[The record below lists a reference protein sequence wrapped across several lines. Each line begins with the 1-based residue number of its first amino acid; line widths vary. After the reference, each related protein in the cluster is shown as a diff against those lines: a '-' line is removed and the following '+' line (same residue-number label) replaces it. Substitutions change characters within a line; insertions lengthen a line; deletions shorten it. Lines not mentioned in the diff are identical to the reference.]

1 MGFMDKLKETA
12 GKAAEKASAMKDSA
26 MDTYG
31 KMKEANEQKKAE
43 KQAYTAAMEQEV
55 NEYSAKLIESIT
67 AEYADGG
74 AKFWG
79 EGNRAAIDK
88 FTKDYYEMLVLPGS
102 RPNISCLTMSPYI
115 DEKAMKKFADKGG
128 VDLQGAVP
136 HIFIKDGND
145 AGIVITEDFIAFKFR
160 YEKDSSFWVK
170 GKIPTAN
177 INTFVMEINDS
188 AANVMVNGVKFTTIR
203 IKGSYRQDF
212 MSLNYYFECL
222 GKQDFTIDRQEV
234 NDQIRA
240 KIGDKIYAQVKK
252 YFIDDDEQLL
262 FNDQIRAKIGD
273 KIYAQV
279 KKYFIDDDEQLL
291 FYAGGLDSLAAV
303 DYVACTDNQLIFVN
317 REMLGA
323 TANVK
328 QFYFEDVTSMST
340 IQNSTSSDFL
350 TAVIDTALTAAFKLC
365 DLEVSV
371 AGSKEVINTLYLAEA
386 TRIIAIYHEMRKN
399 AKKAA
404 AQPIQVQAATAQPDA
419 LEQLQKLAQ
428 LKDVGIISEE
438 EFAAKKADLLSKI

>member
-1 MGFMDKLKETA
+1 
-12 GKAAEKASAMKDSA
+12 
-26 MDTYG
+26 
-31 KMKEANEQKKAE
+31 
-43 KQAYTAAMEQEV
+43 
-55 NEYSAKLIESIT
+55 
-67 AEYADGG
+67 
-74 AKFWG
+74 
-79 EGNRAAIDK
+79 
-88 FTKDYYEMLVLPGS
+88 
-102 RPNISCLTMSPYI
+102 LTGRRS
-115 DEKAMKKFADKGG
+115 
-128 VDLQGAVP
+128 
-136 HIFIKDGND
+136 
-145 AGIVITEDFIAFKFR
+145 
-160 YEKDSSFWVK
+160 
-170 GKIPTAN
+170 
-177 INTFVMEINDS
+177 
-188 AANVMVNGVKFTTIR
+188 
-203 IKGSYRQDF
+203 
-212 MSLNYYFECL
+212 
-222 GKQDFTIDRQEV
+222 
-234 NDQIRA
+234 
-240 KIGDKIYAQVKK
+240 
-252 YFIDDDEQLL
+252 
-262 FNDQIRAKIGD
+262 RAKIGD

-404 AQPIQVQAATAQPDA
+404 AQPIQVQAAPAQPDA

-428 LKDVGIISEE
+428 LKDAGIISEE
-438 EFAAKKADLLSKI
+438 EFTAKKADLLSKI

>member
-12 GKAAEKASAMKDSA
+12 GKAAEKAGAMKDSA

-55 NEYSAKLIESIT
+55 NEYSAKLIENIT
-67 AEYADGG
+67 AEYAEGG

-145 AGIVITEDFIAFKFR
+145 VGMVITEDFIAFKFR

-170 GKIPTAN
+170 GKIPTAS

-188 AANVMVNGVKFTTIR
+188 AANVMVNGVKLTTIS
-203 IKGSYRQDF
+203 IKGSY
-212 MSLNYYFECL
+212 
-222 GKQDFTIDRQEV
+222 RQEV

-262 FNDQIRAKIGD
+262 F
-273 KIYAQV
+273 
-279 KKYFIDDDEQLL
+279 
-291 FYAGGLDSLAAV
+291 YAGGVDSLTAV

-404 AQPIQVQAATAQPDA
+404 AQPIQVQAAPAQPDA

-428 LKDVGIISEE
+428 LKDAGIISEE